1 MTGGALPDTATAEDA
16 GHVRHDVRVPVET
29 ALMVLAGGLLAGQAR
44 VNGGLSHRLGGSSA
58 DGILAALVSFSF
70 GTVVV
75 VAVLVIERLRRKS
88 TAVAGG
94 TRLPVRWWYCVGGA
108 GGGALVAASA
118 VAAPVIGV
126 ALLSVCTV
134 AGQTAGSLAVD
145 EVGLASGGRRP
156 ITRWRVTGSVV
167 ALAALAV
174 GAIGHLNGG
183 ASPALYAALAG
194 AGVLVA
200 GQQAVNGRLREATGS
215 APLAATVSFA
225 GGTLL
230 LALAVGVAA
239 IAGQIGDL
247 DWPSV
252 WWLYLGGAGGAA
264 YIILGAMTVGRLG
277 VLRLTLASVAG
288 QLAGSVVL
296 DVVAPAPGESLA
308 ARTVLS
314 VVLTF
319 LAVALAGR
327 APRGGPERAS

>member
-1 MTGGALPDTATAEDA
+1 MTGGSPTDTVSA
-16 GHVRHDVRVPVET
+16 GLIGHHHPDVRTPVET

-44 VNGGLSHRLGGSSA
+44 VNGALSHRLGGSSV
-58 DGILAALVSFSF
+58 DGIVAALVSFSF

-75 VAVLVIERLRRKS
+75 VAVLLVDRMRRRES
-88 TAVAGG
+88 ASVMTP
-94 TRLPVRWWYCVGGA
+94 RSPVRWWYCLGGA
-108 GGGALVAASA
+108 GGGALVSASA

-156 ITRWRVTGSVV
+156 ITRWRVAGSLV

-174 GAIGHLNGG
+174 GAVGHVGGG
-183 ASPALYAALAG
+183 ASPALYVALAI

-200 GQQAVNGRLREATGS
+200 GQQAVNGRLREATNS
-215 APLAATVSFA
+215 APLAATVSFV
-225 GGTLL
+225 GGTVL
-230 LALAVGVAA
+230 LAAAVGVAA
-239 IAGQIGDL
+239 LAGTVGHL
-247 DWPSV
+247 DWPSA
-252 WWLYLGGAGGAA
+252 WWLYLGGAGGAT
-264 YIILGAMTVGRLG
+264 YIVLGAATVARLG

-296 DVVAPAPGESLA
+296 DVAAPAPGETLA
-308 ARTVLS
+308 ARTVVS

-327 APRGGPERAS
+327 NSSASESVAP